1 MDKTITQNTISY
13 CNCSVK
19 YSSGS
24 VRAKVFLQGLSPCET
39 NKIEQYQA
47 HFIVI

>member
-1 MDKTITQNTISY
+1 MNKIITQNTIGY
-13 CNCSVK
+13 FYRSVK